1 MIMIGVDKNEEK
13 AVQMYKL
20 AAAQGYSAA
29 QFNLGMMMMMMM
41 MMMMIGVM
49 MMMIIV
55 NMLTVMMIAMF

>member
-41 MMMMIGVM
+41 MMIGVM